1 MGERSKFT
9 PAETSSVPFW
19 GGWDS
24 SDKPPLA
31 AVSKADLFQYAY
43 VVIVENAFDA
53 RSQLMYPA
61 YRGTTQGY
69 DVVAY
74 IMMMCYESTPLG
86 V

>member
-1 MGERSKFT
+1 M
-9 PAETSSVPFW
+9 
-19 GGWDS
+19 GWDS
-24 SDKPPLA
+24 SDKAPLV

-43 VVIVENAFDA
+43 VVTVENAFDA

-69 DVVAY
+69 DVAVY
-74 IMMMCYESTPLG
+74 IIMTCNESTPLG